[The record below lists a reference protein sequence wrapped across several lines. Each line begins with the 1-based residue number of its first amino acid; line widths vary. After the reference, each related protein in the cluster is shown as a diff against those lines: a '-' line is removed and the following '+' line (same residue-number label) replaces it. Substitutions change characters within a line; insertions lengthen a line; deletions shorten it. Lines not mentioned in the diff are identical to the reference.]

1 MGTTKRKG
9 LSKKIRFEVFK
20 RDKFTCQYCGRK
32 APDVILEVDHIK
44 PISKGGTND
53 LMNLVTA
60 CKDCNRGKTNIELS
74 DDSVVKKQ
82 EKIIQDRA
90 EKKEQLE
97 MYIEWRDSLKEIEEQ
112 KIDIVCNKLKELAY
126 INVRESGRKRLKKLI
141 KEFGL
146 GTVLD
151 AVDIS
156 VETYKDTYDNWQE
169 VVYSKLGGICHN
181 ITRENRDQFYY
192 YNYLKKSCYANF
204 DYCNEHRLK
213 TIVYEHVI
221 TSEDFNWVKKELNE
235 TNSFNA
241 FCKAILSRG

>member
-32 APDVILEVDHIK
+32 SPDVILEVDHIK
-44 PISKGGTND
+44 PVSKGGTND
-53 LMNLVTA
+53 IMNLVTA

-74 DDSVVKKQ
+74 DDSVIKKQ

-112 KIDIVCNKLKELAY
+112 KIDIVCEKLKELAY
-126 INVRESGRKRLKKLI
+126 IRVRESGRNKLKKI
-141 KEFGL
+141 INEFGL

-156 VETYKDTYDNWQE
+156 VETYKDACDDWQE
-169 VVYSKLGGICHN
+169 KVYSKLGGICHN

-192 YNYLKKSCYANF
+192 YNYLKKCCYANF
-204 DYCNEHRLK
+204 NYCNEPRFK
-213 TIVYEHVI
+213 DIVYEHI
-221 TSEDFNWVKKELNE
+221 LTSDDFEWAKRELNKVRSYS
-235 TNSFNA
+235 SF
-241 FCKAILSRG
+241 CESLLSRE